1 VAAAT
6 LPPGLARALGLLDPG
21 RRPPSA
27 EVTGGFLDLLGP
39 GTRPR
44 DTGRAQ
50 RLMFTGAVPLVYER
64 WWRPALGRL
73 AKGPLGP
80 GMAEERRIARLL
92 LGLEAGDGVL
102 DVACG
107 PGNFTRE
114 FARLVG
120 PDGLAV
126 GFDASATML
135 SRAVR
140 DTAAAEADRIAWIRG
155 DAARLPFSDA
165 SFDAV
170 CCFAA
175 LHMMA
180 EPWTALD
187 EMTRVL
193 TPGGRIAL
201 LTSCRTRTSP
211 ARAWDG
217 WVGARTGQHMFERD
231 EIVEALEDRGFDPV
245 RRRVAGLA
253 QFVGGRQP

>member
-6 LPPGLARALGLLDPG
+6 LPPGLERALGLLDPG
-21 RRPPSA
+21 RRPGSA
-27 EVTGGFLDLLGP
+27 EVTDGYLDLLGAD
-39 GTRPR
+39 TRPR

-64 WWRPALGRL
+64 WWRPALGRV

-92 LGLEAGDGVL
+92 LGLEPGDGVL

-120 PDGLAV
+120 ADGLAV

-140 DTAAAEADRIAWIRG
+140 DTAGTPEADRTAWLRG

-187 EMTRVL
+187 R
-193 TPGGRIAL
+193 
-201 LTSCRTRTSP
+201 
-211 ARAWDG
+211 
-217 WVGARTGQHMFERD
+217 
-231 EIVEALEDRGFDPV
+231 
-245 RRRVAGLA
+245 
-253 QFVGGRQP
+253 

>member
-1 VAAAT
+1 MAAAT
-6 LPPGLARALGLLDPG
+6 LPPGLERALGLLDPG
-21 RRPPSA
+21 RRPGSA
-27 EVTGGFLDLLGP
+27 EVTDGFLDLLGE
-39 GTRPR
+39 GMRPR

-50 RLMFTGAVPLVYER
+50 RLMHTGAVPLVYER
-64 WWRPALGRL
+64 WWRPALGRM

-92 LGLEAGDGVL
+92 LGLERGDGVL
-102 DVACG
+102 DLACG

-120 PDGLAV
+120 SDGLAV

-135 SRAVR
+135 TRAVR
-140 DTAAAEADRIAWIRG
+140 DTPADEAERIAWIRG
-155 DAARLPFSDA
+155 DAARLPFADA

-201 LTSCRTRTSP
+201 LTSCRTRTLP

-217 WVGARTGQHMFERD
+217 FVGARTGQHMFERD
-231 EIVEALEDRGFDPV
+231 EVVGALEDRGFDPV
-245 RRRVAGLA
+245 RRRIAGLV
-253 QFVGGRQP
+253 QFVGGRLR